1 MTLGPDAEAVLT
13 GNVPINNVLALPEVH
28 AALSLFAEAIAGE
41 PVPVEAAERV
51 ECWPAVPT
59 DPARRRVVVP
69 PELEGVD
76 RRRYRAVALLQ
87 LVAHEDLG
95 DDDPVDRDAL
105 HDEHPLLPATFGWLE
120 DARIGALARRRYPGA
135 QADLDAAAGQAGW
148 IDAPA
153 LIQALRNACL
163 GRGAPSYVRPQLNQL
178 IARAVRAVIAVD
190 ATRDTSLAAA
200 VDLLNAAGAVA
211 MQFRGATESETEP
224 PEGMESEG
232 AGSALDSAS
241 TPDELRDREGVTGGQ
256 PIDEEMAG
264 NQGTQAEDDDDDEPL
279 GGLVLPVGRRAAA
292 PDVRTYVYDE
302 WDFRA
307 AAHRTAWCR
316 VLEERLVGDDPSF
329 ITDVRDRHRNLRSD
343 IRRRLARLR
352 PEQLVRIP
360 RSDDG
365 DELDLDA
372 AIEAIIDRRSGAPVD
387 DRLRIRRDRAE
398 RDVATVFLVDLS
410 ASTSSP
416 VTEPEPVT
424 PAVDPEDDA
433 MCYAPIWDP
442 NLPVPEPPRRVID
455 VAKDAVALLSDAL
468 TELGDRHAIFGFSGS
483 GRENVQI
490 RVVKELNDP
499 VSPITWSALEAMR
512 PMRYTRMGPAIR
524 HAAMKL
530 GADSARTR
538 LLIVISDGYPQDVD
552 YGDDVRDREYGMH
565 DTARALADAQA
576 DGIDTFCLTI
586 DPAGHD
592 YLRDMAPERRYLVID
607 DVEALPEELLKV
619 WLALSS

>member
-1 MTLGPDAEAVLT
+1 MDVSS
-13 GNVPINNVLALPEVH
+13 LALPEVH
-28 AALSLFAEAIAGE
+28 AALSLFAEAIIGE
-41 PVPVEAAERV
+41 PVPVEAAEPT
-51 ECWPAVPT
+51 ECWP
-59 DPARRRVVVP
+59 VVP
-69 PELEGVD
+69 VDGAKRRIVVPAELAVGG
-76 RRRYRAVALLQ
+76 RRHYRAVALRQ
-87 LVAHEDLG
+87 LVAQEDLG
-95 DDDPVDRDAL
+95 DDDPVDRVAL
-105 HDEHPLLPATFGWLE
+105 FDEHPLLPAVFGWLE
-120 DARIGALARRRYPGA
+120 DARIGAQARRRYPGA
-135 QADLDAAAGQAGW
+135 SADLDAAADR
-148 IDAPA
+148 DATWLDLPP
-153 LIQALRNACL
+153 IVRTLRDATL
-163 GRGAPSYVRPQLNQL
+163 GRASSPYTDPG
-178 IARAVRAVIAVD
+178 IARAVDHAIATVSVSH
-190 ATRDTSLAAA
+190 ATRDSSLAAA
-200 VDLLNAAGAVA
+200 VELLRSAGVVAVPINGSSEADAAA
-211 MQFRGATESETEP
+211 
-224 PEGMESEG
+224 PEGVESEG
-232 AGSALDSAS
+232 AGSALDSATS
-241 TPDELRDREGVTGGQ
+241 PDELRDRDGVAGGQ
-256 PIDEEMAG
+256 PIDDEFDGEYGA
-264 NQGTQAEDDDDDEPL
+264 QVEDEDDDEPL
-279 GGLVLPVGRRAAA
+279 GGLILPTGRRAAA

-307 AAHRTAWCR
+307 GSHRTAWCR

-329 ITDVRDRHRNLRSD
+329 ISDVRDRHRNLRND

-416 VTEPEPVT
+416 VIEPEPVT
-424 PAVDPEDDA
+424 PVLDPEDDA
-433 MCYAPIWDP
+433 MSYAPIWDP
-442 NLPVPEPPRRVID
+442 NLPIPEPPRRVID

-468 TELGDRHAIFGFSGS
+468 TELGDRHAIYGFSGS

-490 RVVKELNDP
+490 QVAKELNDP
-499 VSPITWSALEAMR
+499 VSPVTWSALDAMR

-524 HAAMKL
+524 HAAAKL
-530 GADSARTR
+530 GADSSRTR

-552 YGDDVRDREYGMH
+552 YGEDARDREYGMH

-619 WLALSS
+619 WLALSG

>member
-1 MTLGPDAEAVLT
+1 MDAALGDASDAVA
-13 GNVPINNVLALPEVH
+13 GDRVVLPEVH
-28 AALSLFAEAIAGE
+28 AALSLFAEAIVGE
-41 PVPVEAAERV
+41 PVPVEAGEAV
-51 ECWPAVPT
+51 ECWPAVPV
-59 DPARRRVVVP
+59 DGAQRRVVVP
-69 PELEGVD
+69 AELDGGD
-76 RRRYRAVALLQ
+76 RRRYRAVALHQ

-95 DDDPVDRDAL
+95 DQDPVDRAAL
-105 HDEHPLLPATFGWLE
+105 FDEHPLLPAVFGWLE
-120 DARIGALARRRYPGA
+120 DARIGAEARRRYPGA
-135 QADLDAAAGQAGW
+135 ARDLASAAAGDTPWLDRPAVVRVLR
-148 IDAPA
+148 DAV
-153 LIQALRNACL
+153 L
-163 GRGAPSYVRPQLNQL
+163 GRERSPYAEPHL
-178 IARAVRAVIAVD
+178 IEAVEAAVAAVD
-190 ATRDTSLAAA
+190 GEAATRDTSLRAAIA
-200 VDLLNAAGAVA
+200 LLNAAGA
-211 MQFRGATESETEP
+211 ATLHAYASADEDP
-224 PEGMESEG
+224 PAPDGIESEG

-241 TPDELRDREGVTGGQ
+241 TPDEVRDRDGVAGGQ
-256 PIDEEMAG
+256 PIDDEFAG
-264 NQGTQAEDDDDDEPL
+264 DHANQADDNDDEPL
-279 GGLVLPVGRRAAA
+279 GGLILPTGRRAAA

-329 ITDVRDRHRNLRSD
+329 ITDVRDRHRNLRSE

-416 VTEPEPVT
+416 VIEPESVMPS
-424 PAVDPEDDA
+424 VDPEDDP
-433 MCYAPIWDP
+433 MSYAPIWDP
-442 NLPVPEPPRRVID
+442 NLPEPEPPRRVID

-468 TELGDRHAIFGFSGS
+468 TELGDRHAIYGFSGS
-483 GRENVQI
+483 GRENVQ
-490 RVVKELNDP
+490 VKVAKELNDP
-499 VSPITWSALEAMR
+499 VSPVTWSALDAMR

-530 GADSARTR
+530 AADSARTR

-619 WLALSS
+619 WLALSG